1 MTALSEYERLESP
14 GIWRAAR
21 AGQRRDVIV
30 SIGDATLVIYDGA
43 DRPLAHWSLPAV
55 VRLNPGTRPAL
66 FAPAPDAPEEL
77 EIADTEMIDAVEKVR
92 KTIERRR
99 PRHGR
104 LRFYLLAGGLAAVI
118 ALGVFWLP
126 DSLIRHAAS
135 VVPQAKRAELGQH
148 LLGNIRRV
156 AGKPCSTV
164 SGRRALDQLYAR
176 LRPDRTGSLV
186 VLASGF
192 ADTVHLPG
200 GLILL
205 NRTLVEDYETPDV
218 VAGYVLA
225 ETLRADAQDPVER
238 MLQSTGPLSA
248 IRLLTTGEMTD
259 DALNAYAETLMTQPA
274 ATLDTDA
281 LLAAFREAQV
291 ASTPYAFARD
301 ISGETTLPL
310 IEADHGGA
318 TQVLTDGDWISLQGI
333 CGE

>member
-1 MTALSEYERLESP
+1 
-14 GIWRAAR
+14 
-21 AGQRRDVIV
+21 
-30 SIGDATLVIYDGA
+30 
-43 DRPLAHWSLPAV
+43 
-55 VRLNPGTRPAL
+55 
-66 FAPAPDAPEEL
+66 
-77 EIADTEMIDAVEKVR
+77 
-92 KTIERRR
+92 
-99 PRHGR
+99 
-104 LRFYLLAGGLAAVI
+104 
-118 ALGVFWLP
+118 
-126 DSLIRHAAS
+126 
-135 VVPQAKRAELGQH
+135 
-148 LLGNIRRV
+148 
-156 AGKPCSTV
+156 
-164 SGRRALDQLYAR
+164 
-176 LRPDRTGSLV
+176 V